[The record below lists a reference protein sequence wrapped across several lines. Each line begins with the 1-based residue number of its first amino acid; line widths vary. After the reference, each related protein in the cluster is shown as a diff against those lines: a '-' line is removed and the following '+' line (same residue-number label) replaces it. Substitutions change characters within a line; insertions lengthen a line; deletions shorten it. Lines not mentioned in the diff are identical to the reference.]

1 MAEEE
6 EKKSGRAARATSN
19 VFAKLSKKT
28 MQEMKEK
35 HARTTTNILSTFR
48 QAQVTEYKEAF
59 TMIDQNRDGIIDIED
74 LKDMY
79 SNLGRIPPDSEL
91 NEMLKEAPGPL
102 NFTMFL
108 NLFGE
113 KLSGT
118 DPEDTIRQAF
128 SMFDAEGKGFIPEEY
143 LKDLLANMGD
153 NFTDEEIKQTW
164 KEAPLDKGKFDYN
177 TFVGILKGK
186 EEDTQ

>member
-1 MAEEE
+1 MAEDDG
-6 EKKSGRAARATSN
+6 KKRATSN

-28 MQEMKEK
+28 MQEMKE
-35 HARTTTNILSTFR
+35 
-48 QAQVTEYKEAF
+48 AF
-59 TMIDQNRDGIIDIED
+59 TMIDCNRDGVIDIED

-79 SNLGRIPPDSEL
+79 SNLGRIPPDAEL
-91 NEMLKEAPGPL
+91 QEMLKEATGPI

-118 DPEDTIRQAF
+118 DPEDTIRNAF
-128 SMFDAEGKGFIPEEY
+128 SMFDDEGKGNLPEEY
-143 LKDLLANMGD
+143 LKDLLQNMGD
-153 NFTDEEIKQTW
+153 NFSAEEIKQTW
-164 KEAPLDKGKFDYN
+164 KEAPLEKGKFDYA

-186 EEDTQ
+186 EDDGQ

>member
-1 MAEEE
+1 MADEED
-6 EKKSGRAARATSN
+6 KKGGRAARATSN

-28 MQEMKEK
+28 MQEM
-35 HARTTTNILSTFR
+35 
-48 QAQVTEYKEAF
+48 KEAF

-91 NEMLKEAPGPL
+91 NEMLKETPGPL

-118 DPEDTIRQAF
+118 DPEDTITQAF
-128 SMFDAEGKGFIPEEY
+128 SMFDADGKGFIAEEY

-153 NFTDEEIKQTW
+153 NFTEDEIKQTW
-164 KEAPLDKGKFDYN
+164 KEAPLEKGKFDYK
-177 TFVGILKGK
+177 TFTGILKGK
-186 EEDTQ
+186 EEDQPS

>member
-6 EKKSGRAARATSN
+6 DKKGRAGRATSN
-19 VFAKLSKKT
+19 VFAKLSKKL
-28 MQEMKEK
+28 MQEM
-35 HARTTTNILSTFR
+35 
-48 QAQVTEYKEAF
+48 KEAF

-91 NEMLKEAPGPL
+91 NEMLKDAPGPI
-102 NFTMFL
+102 NFTTFL

-128 SMFDAEGKGFIPEEY
+128 SMFDTEGKGFIPEEY
-143 LKDLLANMGD
+143 LKDLLSNMGD
-153 NFTDEEIKQTW
+153 NFTAEEIKQTW
-164 KEAPLDKGKFDYN
+164 KEAPLEKGKFDYN

-186 EEDTQ
+186 EDDGAP

>member
-6 EKKSGRAARATSN
+6 GGKKRGERHASN
-19 VFAKLSKKT
+19 VFAKLSKKM
-28 MQEMKEK
+28 MQEM
-35 HARTTTNILSTFR
+35 
-48 QAQVTEYKEAF
+48 KEAF

-79 SNLGRIPPDSEL
+79 SNLGRIPPDDEL
-91 NEMLKEAPGPL
+91 KEMLSEAPGPL

-118 DPEDTIRQAF
+118 DPEDTIRNAF
-128 SMFDAEGKGFIPEEY
+128 AMFDESGKGYLPEEY
-143 LKDLLANMGD
+143 IKDLLTNMGD
-153 NFTDEEIKQTW
+153 NFTQDELRQTW
-164 KEAPLDKGKFDYN
+164 KEAPIEKGQFDYN
-177 TFVGILKGK
+177 AFTSLLKGK
-186 EEDTQ
+186 QAEEEQA

>member
-1 MAEEE
+1 MSE
-6 EKKSGRAARATSN
+6 EKHSRQTTN
-19 VFAKLSKKT
+19 VLSKFRPVQV
-28 MQEMKEK
+28 QE
-35 HARTTTNILSTFR
+35 F
-48 QAQVTEYKEAF
+48 KEAF

-79 SNLGRIPPDSEL
+79 SNLGRIPPDAEL
-91 NEMLKEAPGPL
+91 KEMLKEAPGPL

-128 SMFDAEGKGFIPEEY
+128 SMFDADGKGYIPEEY

-153 NFTDEEIKQTW
+153 NFTEEEIKQTW
-164 KEAPLDKGKFDYN
+164 KEAPLEKGKFDYN

-186 EEDTQ
+186 EEEEPK